1 MMIVSAGGAC
11 GRAGLRWW
19 ARLRCHLDILALM
32 TLGLTRNRRVFNLCK
47 ISEVASVMAAANRS
61 GGKGRLVGDLAAD
74 YPQRAHERDPVW
86 VEFFGFGGS
95 VDQGSDGVV
104 DEQVGVDLLGDHL
117 RGLRAQSPAG

>member
-19 ARLRCHLDILALM
+19 ARLRGHLDILALM

-61 GGKGRLVGDLAAD
+61 GGKGHLVGDLAAD
-74 YPQRAHERDPVW
+74 YPQRAHERDPIW
-86 VEFFGFGGS
+86 VELDRLGGT
-95 VDQGSDGVV
+95 VDQRTDGVV
-104 DEQVGVDLLGDHL
+104 NQQMCVDLLDDHL
-117 RGLRAQSPAG
+117 R